1 MEQDVHSNNKV
12 NLFLINFQVAV
23 GIYVYFILH
32 GINKRQA
39 LSIDYSAMYIS
50 LYDVSNRC
58 CTAVTVLYGENK
70 KKKRGEEDGIDLFL
84 RLVADVALRL
94 PHWRGNTWRR
104 HFDTIDEVRMRFQY
118 DRKTSHTAH
127 NTIEKI

>member
-1 MEQDVHSNNKV
+1 MTLAIDVVQPLQSFMAK
-12 NLFLINFQVAV
+12 
-23 GIYVYFILH
+23 
-32 GINKRQA
+32 
-39 LSIDYSAMYIS
+39 S
-50 LYDVSNRC
+50 
-58 CTAVTVLYGENK
+58 